1 VFRSMFPRRIINSTI
16 VSILLIEAQRDHYH
30 IIVLI
35 FMDNPVGEAEAGPT
49 LRLPAIFTR
58 LIQSYL
64 LFYLWIL
71 VLLLPHDSYAYV
83 IQMIINVIYN

>member
-1 VFRSMFPRRIINSTI
+1 
-16 VSILLIEAQRDHYH
+16 
-30 IIVLI
+30 
-35 FMDNPVGEAEAGPT
+35 MDNPVGEAEAGPT

-83 IQMIINVIYN
+83 IQMIINVIYNWEKDLFNSMTIDCVTESTS